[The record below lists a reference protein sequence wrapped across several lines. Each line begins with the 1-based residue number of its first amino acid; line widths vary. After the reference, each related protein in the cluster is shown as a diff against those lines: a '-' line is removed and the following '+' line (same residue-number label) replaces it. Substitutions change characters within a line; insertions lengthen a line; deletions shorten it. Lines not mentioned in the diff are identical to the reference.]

1 MYVGNPK
8 MIYRFKILRLKTYV
22 LNFFPEEAKTLEK
35 NFFPL
40 LRLGKAKARLNGKDV
55 ILIIV
60 VAICDLLFSLE
71 LAKGDHN

>member
-8 MIYRFKILRLKTYV
+8 IIYRFKILRLKTYF
-22 LNFFPEEAKTLEK
+22 LNFFPEEAKNLEF
-35 NFFPL
+35 FFPL
-40 LRLGKAKARLNGKDV
+40 LRLGKARLNGKDV

-71 LAKGDHN
+71 LAKGDLN

>member
-8 MIYRFKILRLKTYV
+8 IIYRFKILRLKTYF
-22 LNFFPEEAKTLEK
+22 LNFFPEEVKNLE

-71 LAKGDHN
+71 LAEGDHN